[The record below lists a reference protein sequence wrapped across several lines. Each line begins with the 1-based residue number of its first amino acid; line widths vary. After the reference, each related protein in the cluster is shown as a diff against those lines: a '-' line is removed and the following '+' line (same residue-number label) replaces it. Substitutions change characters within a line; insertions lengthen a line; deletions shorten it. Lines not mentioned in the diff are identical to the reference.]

1 MPRWLWQRV
10 IQTLPTL
17 HIIMCRNDTLDKNP
31 SPTSAREMTK
41 ARRSPWRIGLKV
53 AGTVITIYAILL
65 TGIGFYDVGAYTLL
79 GVGVALLALSRYWQ
93 AVAHWRA
100 ASRRHGHIWV
110 AGWICFA
117 AWLLTVALFLHRIS
131 STADATHY
139 SGPPPAAIIVLGA
152 GTASCRL
159 HPILI
164 GRLEEGLTQ
173 AQRWPQSK
181 VVVSGGEGSGLGC
194 HEANIMADYLFK
206 NGLSRDRVISEPMSL
221 NTWAGILFSRL
232 LLQGE
237 GITGKDPVLVVTSDF
252 HVPRAKRLARKAG
265 FAAAA
270 VVGIKT
276 PWPIRLNTS
285 LQEYFA
291 SINSWVFDE
300 N

>member
-1 MPRWLWQRV
+1 MR
-10 IQTLPTL
+10 
-17 HIIMCRNDTLDKNP
+17 RNDTLDKNP
-31 SPTSAREMTK
+31 SPTTTQDMTK

-53 AGTVITIYAILL
+53 AGTLLTVYAILL
-65 TGIGFYDVGAYTLL
+65 TGIGFYDVGAYTPL

-100 ASRRHGHIWV
+100 ASRWHGQIWA

-117 AWLLTVALFLHRIS
+117 TWLLTVALFLHRIS
-131 STADATHY
+131 STTDATHY

-152 GTASCRL
+152 RTASCQL

-206 NGLSRDRVISEPMSL
+206 NGLSPDRVISEPLSS
-221 NTWAGILFSRL
+221 NTWAGILFSRVL
-232 LLQGE
+232 LHGD
-237 GITGKDPVLVVTSDF
+237 GVTSKDPVLVVTSDF
-252 HVPRAKRLARKAG
+252 HVPRARRLARKAG

-270 VVGIKT
+270 VVGTTT

-291 SINSWVFDE
+291 SINSRVFDE